1 MIELATIFIPIA
13 IVCRNLQA
21 ESCELIQYEGYFS
34 TQQQCF
40 DTINSTLKSKLTSGD
55 RSRIHVDAWCIDLK
69 IERVDKKYL
78 PKPI

>member
-21 ESCELIQYEGYFS
+21 ESCELIRYEGYFLS
-34 TQQQCF
+34 QQQCF
-40 DTINSTLKSKLTSGD
+40 DTINSTLKSKLNPSD
-55 RSRIHVDAWCIDLK
+55 RGRMHVDAWCIDLE
-69 IERVDKKYL
+69 IEKVDKKLL